1 MDRVAEL
8 LGQQVWAFAEQ
19 DLDAFAAISLRVA
32 DIGRQRQLLTYTQLV
47 SGIDFRLRTVL
58 GGNALRLG
66 VPDWGDLHR
75 AIVGD
80 FLGRLCME
88 TYLRGGF
95 MGGALVVASET
106 RQPSDGYRKLMRAV
120 GVLRG
125 NSQDEFLEHWSR
137 ETNKA
142 YDWYAE
148 HP

>member
-1 MDRVAEL
+1 LDRIAKL
-8 LGQQVWAFAEQ
+8 FGQQAWAFAEQ
-19 DLDAFAAISLRVA
+19 DFDALAEISRRVA
-32 DIGRQRQLLTYTQLV
+32 AIGRQKGLLTYTELV
-47 SGIDFRLRTVL
+47 SGIDFRIPTVL
-58 GGNALRLG
+58 GGKPQRLG

-88 TYLRGGF
+88 TYLQGGF

-106 RQPSDGYRKLMRAV
+106 RQPSEGYRNLMRTV
-120 GVLRG
+120 GVLHG
-125 NSQDEFLEHWSR
+125 KSEDEFLSHWSC

-142 YDWYAE
+142 YEWYAQ